1 MPTALGRAALEDAPG
16 KRGVAVQGRY
26 GHVSFI
32 VDPVPLRLTVRE
44 VPPYPPKLYD
54 QTRRLLEVAEHLPP
68 IDVVPEVD
76 LTDLARSRPS
86 NAYLLALPWR
96 WRHRR
101 GRPHLLSRR
110 ATRAPCRPHRL
121 RALAADPPV
130 VLRRAGGPG
139 GHLPTQAG
147 PAAGAVLT
155 KCCLFEGEIV
165 TEPDQVVVPWG
176 ASLAQISE
184 ALTVIANAWEPSLA
198 RLTDSRQY
206 AHLWGTAELAQVFEE
221 RGSRAGWTSSRLSQP
236 RRPASGSSRAQ
247 AAAAITGHARAEA
260 LDLDYVAEQTRRTA
274 HSMLGLIRGLQQVL
288 PESAREHVYVG
299 ATVQDVTDTWF
310 ALVMRDVVAL
320 VWRDL
325 RAIEGV
331 PVEIAV
337 AHRDTV
343 MVGRTHGQPGA
354 PITFG
359 FKVASWADEVRR
371 HVDRLREGR
380 PRWLVGQLAG
390 CGRRARFFEPAG
402 PACGPSSVPSWGWA
416 IQGSRG

>member
-1 MPTALGRAALEDAPG
+1 MGT
-16 KRGVAVQGRY
+16 
-26 GHVSFI
+26 
-32 VDPVPLRLTVRE
+32 
-44 VPPYPPKLYD
+44 
-54 QTRRLLEVAEHLPP
+54 
-68 IDVVPEVD
+68 
-76 LTDLARSRPS
+76 
-86 NAYLLALPWR
+86 
-96 WRHRR
+96 
-101 GRPHLLSRR
+101 
-110 ATRAPCRPHRL
+110 
-121 RALAADPPV
+121 
-130 VLRRAGGPG
+130 
-139 GHLPTQAG
+139 
-147 PAAGAVLT
+147 
-155 KCCLFEGEIV
+155 
-165 TEPDQVVVPWG
+165 
-176 ASLAQISE
+176 
-184 ALTVIANAWEPSLA
+184 

-221 RGSRAGWTSSRLSQP
+221 RAAPELAGHPRLSQP
-236 RRPASGSSRAQ
+236 RRPAWIIPAE
-247 AAAAITGHARAEA
+247 AAAVITGRARAES

-325 RAIEGV
+325 RAIEESL
-331 PVEIAV
+331 VEIAV

-390 CGRRARFFEPAG
+390 CGRRAQDSSSRQG
-402 PACGPSSVPSWGWA
+402 RLCGRSSVPSWGWA